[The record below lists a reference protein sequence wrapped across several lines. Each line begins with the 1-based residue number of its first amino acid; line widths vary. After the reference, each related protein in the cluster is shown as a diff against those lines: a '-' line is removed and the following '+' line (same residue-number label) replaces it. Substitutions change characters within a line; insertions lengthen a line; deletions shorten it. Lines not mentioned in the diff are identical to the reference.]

1 LIFKALICNFN
12 LKNQNFSIMERRILN
27 KLDEILD
34 EIDKSLKEELS
45 ENFTHLKK
53 EDIEKIHGIFVRY
66 VNRIIELA
74 KKGRSIHERVLHSI
88 IQNYSDAVI
97 ALDNDYKIFF
107 WNKGAERIFGYSA
120 DEMLGKTVDPIIP
133 EELKKKGELEWLF
146 QETLRKGYIENYET
160 ERVTKDGRRI
170 IVNLSRSLIKDESG
184 EILGSIAIVKDIT
197 KVKEL
202 EKQIQHS
209 DKLALIG
216 QIASGIAHEIGTPLN
231 VISGN
236 AEYLIMEMGED
247 NPYREELET
256 IISQAERI
264 ANLIKQLLEFA
275 RPRKPN
281 YTKVNVNKEIAHVV
295 ELLKHQFEKSRIKLN
310 LKFSENIP
318 YIYADC
324 SQIHQVFLN
333 IIVNAIQAINENGV
347 IEIETFSKDGYVNV
361 KFKDNGIGIAPENLN
376 RIFEPFFTTKEAGK
390 GTGLGLAVSKRI
402 MDEHNGKIEVESTP
416 GKGTTF
422 TLKFPSLTTNGDGR
436 NDPAESDI

>member
-1 LIFKALICNFN
+1 
-12 LKNQNFSIMERRILN
+12 MEQRILN
-27 KLDEILD
+27 KIDEFLA

-45 ENFTHLKK
+45 TKFSTIKR
-53 EDIEKIHGIFVRY
+53 EDVEKIHQILIKYIHQV
-66 VNRIIELA
+66 IELA
-74 KKGRSIHERVLHSI
+74 KKGRSVHERVLHSI

-97 ALDNDYKIFF
+97 ALDDDYKVFF
-107 WNKGAERIFGYSA
+107 WNHGAERIFGYTA
-120 DEMLGKTVDPIIP
+120 EEMLGRTVDPIIP
-133 EELKKKGELEWLF
+133 QELKEKGELQWLF
-146 QETLRKGYIENYET
+146 EETLRRGYIENYET

-170 IVNLSRSLIKDESG
+170 IINLSRSLIKDENG

-216 QIASGIAHEIGTPLN
+216 QIAAGIAHEIGTPLN

-236 AEYLIMEMGED
+236 AEYIMMEMGED
-247 NPYREELET
+247 NPYKEELET

-281 YTKVNVNKEIAHVV
+281 YTKVDVNRELLHVV
-295 ELLKHQFEKSRIKLN
+295 ELLKHQFEKANIKLN
-310 LKFSENIP
+310 LNLSENIP
-318 YIYADC
+318 TIYADC

-333 IIVNAIQAINENGV
+333 IIVNAIHAINENGL
-347 IEIETFSKDGYVNV
+347 IEIETFSRDGYVNI
-361 KFKDNGIGIAPENLN
+361 KFKDNGIGILPEHLD

-402 MDEHNGKIEVESTP
+402 VDEHNGKIEVESTP
-416 GKGTTF
+416 GVGTTF
-422 TLKFPSLTTNGDGR
+422 TIKFPSYQTKEDEER
-436 NDPAESDI
+436 

>member
-1 LIFKALICNFN
+1 
-12 LKNQNFSIMERRILN
+12 MEQRILN
-27 KLDEILD
+27 KIDEFLA

-45 ENFTHLKK
+45 TKFSTIKR
-53 EDIEKIHGIFVRY
+53 EDVEKIHQILIKYIHQV
-66 VNRIIELA
+66 IELA
-74 KKGRSIHERVLHSI
+74 KKGRSVHERVLHSI

-97 ALDNDYKIFF
+97 ALDNDYKVFF
-107 WNKGAERIFGYSA
+107 WNHGAERIFGYTA
-120 DEMLGKTVDPIIP
+120 EEMLGRTVDPIIP
-133 EELKKKGELEWLF
+133 QELKEKGELQWLF
-146 QETLRKGYIENYET
+146 EETLRRGYIENYET

-170 IVNLSRSLIKDESG
+170 IINLSRSLIKDENG

-216 QIASGIAHEIGTPLN
+216 QIAAGIAHEIGTPLN

-236 AEYLIMEMGED
+236 AEYIMMEMGED
-247 NPYREELET
+247 NPYKEELET

-281 YTKVNVNKEIAHVV
+281 YTKVDVNRELLHVV
-295 ELLKHQFEKSRIKLN
+295 ELLKHQFEKANIKLN
-310 LKFSENIP
+310 LNLSENIP
-318 YIYADC
+318 TIYADC

-333 IIVNAIQAINENGV
+333 IIVNAIHAINENGL
-347 IEIETFSKDGYVNV
+347 IEIETFSRDGYVNI
-361 KFKDNGIGIAPENLN
+361 KFKDNGIGILPEHLD

-402 MDEHNGKIEVESTP
+402 VDEHNGKIEVESTP
-416 GKGTTF
+416 GVGTTF
-422 TLKFPSLTTNGDGR
+422 TIKFPSYQTKEDEER
-436 NDPAESDI
+436 

>member
-1 LIFKALICNFN
+1 
-12 LKNQNFSIMERRILN
+12 MEQRILS
-27 KLDEILD
+27 KIDEFLD
-34 EIDKSLKEELS
+34 EIDKALKEELGINLS
-45 ENFTHLKK
+45 TLGR
-53 EDIEKIHGIFVRY
+53 EDVEKIHQILIKYIYRV
-66 VNRIIELA
+66 IELA

-107 WNKGAERIFGYSA
+107 WNKGAERIFGYTA
-120 DEMLGKTVDPIIP
+120 DEMIGKTVDSIIP
-133 EELKKKGELEWLF
+133 SDLKEKGELEWLF
-146 QETLRKGYIENYET
+146 AETLRRGYIENYET
-160 ERVTKDGRRI
+160 ERITKDGRRI
-170 IVNLSRSLIKDESG
+170 IVNLSRSLIKDENG
-184 EILGSIAIVKDIT
+184 EILGSIAIVRDVT

-216 QIASGIAHEIGTPLN
+216 QIAAGIAHEIGTPLN

-236 AEYLIMEMGED
+236 AEYIIMEMGED
-247 NPYREELET
+247 NPYKEELET

-281 YTKVNVNKEIAHVV
+281 YTKVNVNRELSHVV
-295 ELLKHQFEKSRIKLN
+295 ELLKHQFERSNIKLN

-318 YIYADC
+318 NIYADC

-333 IIVNAIQAINENGV
+333 IIVNAIQAINQNGS
-347 IEIETFSKDGYVNV
+347 IEIETFAKDGYVNI
-361 KFKDNGIGIAPENLN
+361 KFKDNGVGILPEHIDK
-376 RIFEPFFTTKEAGK
+376 IFEPFFTTKEAGK

-402 MDEHNGKIEVESTP
+402 IDEHNGKIEVESTP

-422 TLKFPSLTTNGDGR
+422 TVKFPTYITKEDDKNGGGEPE
-436 NDPAESDI
+436 NI